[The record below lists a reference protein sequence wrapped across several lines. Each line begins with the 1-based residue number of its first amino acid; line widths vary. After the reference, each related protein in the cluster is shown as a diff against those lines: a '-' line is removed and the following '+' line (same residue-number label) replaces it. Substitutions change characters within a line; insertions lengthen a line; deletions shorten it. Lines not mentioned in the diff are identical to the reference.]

1 MTRLL
6 ALTDA
11 DRAAVAAAVTAAERD
26 SAGEI
31 VTIAAAQSDSYAD
44 IALVWSALVAL
55 LALSVVATLAP
66 FYLGLI
72 DRITGRWD
80 NVWSP
85 RQLLELA
92 ALIAVL
98 KFTGMWLLQLWRPL
112 RRWLVPGAIKH
123 ARVRA
128 RAITLFR
135 ATVSTRTS
143 GRTGILIYLSEA
155 ERRAEIVADEGIS
168 AKVSPD
174 VWGAAMAALLSE
186 LKAGRAGSGLVAA
199 VEHVGAVLAEHC
211 PRAAD
216 DVNELPDRLI
226 EV

>member
-1 MTRLL
+1 
-6 ALTDA
+6 
-11 DRAAVAAAVTAAERD
+11 
-26 SAGEI
+26 
-31 VTIAAAQSDSYAD
+31 VTITAAQSDSYGD

-55 LALSVVATLAP
+55 LALSVVATFAP

-72 DRITGRWD
+72 DRITGSWDTRWT
-80 NVWSP
+80 P
-85 RQLLELA
+85 RHLLELA
-92 ALIAVL
+92 ALIAAL

-112 RRWLVPGAIKH
+112 RRWLVPRAVMH

-128 RAITLFR
+128 RAVMLFR
-135 ATVSTRTS
+135 VGVDARTS

-168 AKVSPD
+168 AKVSPEI
-174 VWGAAMAALLSE
+174 WGEAMAALLSE
-186 LKAGRAGSGLVAA
+186 LSAGRAGAGLIAA
-199 VEHVGAVLAEHC
+199 VERVGAVLAEHC